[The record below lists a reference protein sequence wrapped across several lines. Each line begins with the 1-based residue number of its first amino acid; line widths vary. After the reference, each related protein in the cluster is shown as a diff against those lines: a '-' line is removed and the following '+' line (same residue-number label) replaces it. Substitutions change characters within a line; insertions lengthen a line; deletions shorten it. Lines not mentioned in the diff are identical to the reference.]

1 MPLPSLIYKATYSS
15 VGGNSA
21 SFQTDRWIIRS
32 KYGVVLGEIYDRKLM
47 LQVKELLG
55 IKEASA

>member
-1 MPLPSLIYKATYSS
+1 MPAPALIYRTIYVSAAHN
-15 VGGNSA
+15 GGT
-21 SFQTDRWIIRS
+21 FQAECWTIRS